1 MTDYIDDIPVDF
13 SIYENW
19 PEIIKNCAAVH
30 FKETTILPSYLFI
43 VKGMGLTPK
52 SINEI
57 DTLDGVNAV
66 ARISWREDDE
76 RCYAFELYVDPEYRG
91 QGVGTFLSIL
101 TRTWVAD
108 KLGKRAI
115 PNAPLS
121 DQVSSILNHIK
132 QEYELED
139 VL

>member
-1 MTDYIDDIPVDF
+1 VTDFINDIPVDF
-13 SIYENW
+13 SVYENW
-19 PEIIKNCAAVH
+19 PETIKGCAAAY

-43 VKGMGLTPK
+43 VEGMGFTPK

-57 DTLDGVNAV
+57 DSLDGVNAI

-76 RCYAFELYVDPEYRG
+76 RCYAFELYVDPKYQG

-101 TRTWVAD
+101 TRTWAAD

-121 DQVSSILNHIK
+121 DQVSSILDYIK